1 MRRAFWSAI
10 LAVLV
15 SLLGAGSAGA
25 APADSS
31 GTEYALITPPSALEF
46 GCFGPCECPIQ
57 LLPTFGSFQLV
68 PIGVDPLF
76 TNYAVKRYIAS
87 FNNGPGA
94 VAITGSGRYRIGG
107 EFALVQQLTLDLDIE
122 GQPTQHFD
130 SGMVPV
136 GTPFP
141 QIDVSCSVHGFA
153 CLDSVLVVRARPIET
168 TDVPISPKGVALTGV
183 KPNPFQGSVV
193 IGWTLPRAGSFDLS
207 IVDLEGRRVRQ
218 LAHSGSGNTGVQSAV
233 WDGRRDD
240 GRTAP
245 AGVYWISLRTP
256 DGLDRRRIVKIE

>member
-1 MRRAFWSAI
+1 MRRALWSAI
-10 LAVLV
+10 LAALVLLASV
-15 SLLGAGSAGA
+15 ASLRA

-31 GTEYALITPPSALEF
+31 GTEYALITPPSALEV

-57 LLPTFGSFQLV
+57 LFPTFGSFQLV
-68 PIGVDPLF
+68 PIGVDPLY

-94 VAITGSGRYRIGG
+94 VAITGSGHYRIGG
-107 EFALVQQLTLDLDIE
+107 EFALVHQLTLDLYVE
-122 GQPTQHFD
+122 GMPTQHFD
-130 SGMVPV
+130 SGLIPIS
-136 GTPFP
+136 TPFP

-153 CLDSVLVVRARPIET
+153 CMDSVLVVRARPIGT
-168 TDVPISPKGVALTGV
+168 TDVPISPKGSTLTAV

-193 IGWTLPRAGSFDLS
+193 IGWSLARSESFDLT

-218 LAHSGSGNTGVQSAV
+218 LAHSSAGNAGPQSIV

-240 GRTAP
+240 GRTVP
-245 AGVYWISLRTP
+245 AGVYWLSLRTP
-256 DGLDRRRIVKIE
+256 DGLDRRRVVKLE